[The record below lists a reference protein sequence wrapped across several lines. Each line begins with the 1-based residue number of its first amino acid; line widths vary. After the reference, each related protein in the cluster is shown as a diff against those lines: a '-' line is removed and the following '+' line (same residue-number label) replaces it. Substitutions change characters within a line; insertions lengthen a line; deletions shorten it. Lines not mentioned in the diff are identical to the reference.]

1 MPEPVFEF
9 DGEPK
14 HQRRHRRRTQAQRD
28 ALQAA
33 VVGVN
38 DGLVST
44 LALLLGVAGAGSG
57 PSTVRLAGFA
67 SLVAGACSLAVGQ
80 YVAAQ
85 TRAERRGRL
94 ARELRAID
102 RLDEKAR
109 ARILEREFVERGIG
123 SVNAKTI
130 GAALVADAA
139 RSSNVLGLLRYG
151 LNPRDRSSPIR
162 TAALTLLTSAAGA
175 LVPIVP
181 WFFTSGT
188 TAIALSLGSAGIAV
202 AIIGALLSRNSD
214 GNWLRGALRQLGLVL
229 LAAALT
235 YAVGRLFHGIGNV
248 ML

>member
-1 MPEPVFEF
+1 MPEPASDF

-14 HQRRHRRRTQAQRD
+14 HQRRRRRRTQAQVD
-28 ALQAA
+28 ARQAA
-33 VVGVN
+33 VVAVN

-44 LALLLGVAGAGSG
+44 LALLLGVAGAGSS

-80 YVAAQ
+80 YIAAQ

-94 ARELRAID
+94 AAELRAVD

-109 ARILEREFVERGIG
+109 ASILERELVERGIG

-162 TAALTLLTSAAGA
+162 TAASTLLTSAGGA
-175 LVPIVP
+175 LVPILP

-188 TAIALSLGSAGIAV
+188 AAIVLSLGSAGIAV
-202 AIIGALLSRNSD
+202 MIIGAVLGRNSD

-229 LAAALT
+229 VAAAVT
-235 YAVGRLFHGIGNV
+235 YEVGRLFHGIVNV
-248 ML
+248 TL